1 MTYEELIKY
10 ELEHFYKEKRYI
22 EEKIKQ
28 LENCEE
34 KYELLSCRQSLKMV
48 KEIINKLNTLY
59 NEIEAIN

>member
-28 LENCEE
+28 LENYKKKC
-34 KYELLSCRQSLKMV
+34 ELLSCRQSLKMI
-48 KEIINKLNTLY
+48 KEIIEVKEERLKK
-59 NEIEAIN
+59 IHSK

>member
-28 LENCEE
+28 LENYE
-34 KYELLSCRQSLKMV
+34 KKCELLSCRQSLNMI
-48 KEIINKLNTLY
+48 KEIIEVKEERLKKY
-59 NEIEAIN
+59 RA

>member
-34 KYELLSCRQSLKMV
+34 KYELLSCRQSLKMI
-48 KEIINKLNTLY
+48 KEII
-59 NEIEAIN
+59 EIKEERLKKIHSK

>member
-48 KEIINKLNTLY
+48 KEII
-59 NEIEAIN
+59 EIKEERLKKIHSK

>member
-28 LENCEE
+28 LENYEK
-34 KYELLSCRQSLKMV
+34 KYEILSCRQSLNMI
-48 KEIINKLNTLY
+48 KEIIEVKEERLKK
-59 NEIEAIN
+59 IHSK